1 MMEKFDSIY
10 ADSVNDEIEFDV
22 VFGGEGSLIESVDPD
37 YFFDESGNDILDESS
52 EEIETVD
59 ESIDTESELKE
70 NETRNINTIDDLDS
84 YVEDIEDI
92 DSDNGYTGYQS
103 NDNDEDDDDDEDD
116 DKDEDDN
123 DDYYGD
129 NHNYSRDDWEDK
141 EKYHDNDIPKCDPD
155 DCEEKEPVTVNDLDN
170 RIARYDVGTH
180 DYDKQ
185 VVHSSETD
193 EPRDIK
199 TVDDLDRYTNKSFNE
214 DEDEDNALIDKVDND
229 DGAPDEDATPADF
242 HRPED
247 NYQDN
252 GFEVRDEL
260 KESQADVITVSDL
273 DFSIGLIPTGQS
285 TLGDNI
291 GLETE
296 ESENPDSVDALIDG
310 EDIDAIMD
318 ESFFEFF

>member
-59 ESIDTESELKE
+59 ESIDSESELEE

-84 YVEDIEDI
+84 YVKDI

-103 NDNDEDDDDDEDD
+103 DDNDEDDDDDDNDEDD
-116 DKDEDDN
+116 DDDD

-129 NHNYSRDDWEDK
+129 NHNYSRDDDWDDK

-155 DCEEKEPVTVNDLDN
+155 DCEEKEPVTVDDLDN
-170 RIARYDVGTH
+170 RIARYDMGTN

-296 ESENPDSVDALIDG
+296 ESENPDSIDALIDG